1 MKMKNTIVIA
11 AAIIAIAA
19 IGIAAFA
26 LRGRST
32 AAVSADGTFVE
43 KKVVKK
49 KPIKKV
55 SAPARAKTVEALPVR
70 AAKPMRSEDGRT
82 VAGGNDG
89 ETPKAE
95 SMDAENGAK
104 SDNPFPRYLEMFRND
119 PAALAAE
126 FEKEAEADRARQRE
140 MRDKAIARLK
150 LNAEQAAVFEKALD
164 DLKNAI
170 LRHEQEEVELITSG
184 QVNMDT
190 AADGRLW
197 DSNLLLMDQCGAVR
211 EKIVRD
217 AAVELYNQLAVD
229 NVPDAEKQKIIKW
242 TTYNTSFSFDCYEP
256 VLQVYDK
263 VYKNM
268 GFGKGIFSWCVRPQQ
283 KK

>member
-1 MKMKNTIVIA
+1 MKQLKMA
-11 AAIIAIAA
+11 MYLAIAF
-19 IGIAAFA
+19 AAGAASMLA
-26 LRGRST
+26 LTGRDKAKEPVAETHAAKKADSSRGKRIPE
-32 AAVSADGTFVE
+32 SATS
-43 KKVVKK
+43 K
-49 KPIKKV
+49 
-55 SAPARAKTVEALPVR
+55 PVR
-70 AAKPMRSEDGRT
+70 AKDVRTTSEGCP
-82 VAGGNDG
+82 A
-89 ETPKAE
+89 EKPKA
-95 SMDAENGAK
+95 DAVEPKSDKDAK
-104 SDNPFPRYLEMFRND
+104 GDNPFPRYLDMFKND
-119 PAALAAE
+119 PDALAAE
-126 FEKEAEADRARQRE
+126 FLKEAEADRANHRK
-140 MRDKAIARLK
+140 MRDKAIAKLK

-170 LRHEQEEVELITSG
+170 LQHEQEEVDLITSG

-197 DSNLLLMDQCGAVR
+197 DSNLLLMDQCGAAK